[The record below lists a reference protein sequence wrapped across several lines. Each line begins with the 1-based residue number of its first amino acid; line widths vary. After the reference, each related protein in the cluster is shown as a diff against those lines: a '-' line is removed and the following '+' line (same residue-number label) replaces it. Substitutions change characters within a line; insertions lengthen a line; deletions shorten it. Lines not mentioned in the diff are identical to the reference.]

1 MIGLMEIASQWW
13 APDKHQ
19 LSSPVFDSVDNSE
32 VYDALGLQHECQPY
46 LCVITGQKRWV
57 EFYQ

>member
-1 MIGLMEIASQWW
+1 MEIASQWW

-32 VYDALGLQHECQPY
+32 VYDALGLQHECQPH